1 MKRLILLMIT
11 CYCLL
16 PGHANTDI
24 ASDSLLQ
31 VLQTLPHDTTRLST
45 LNDIIKI
52 EQNNYKCIQYS
63 DTLMQEALKLK
74 NDKYASLA
82 AYYHLLYY
90 YNRSEQDSVAKW
102 IVRIEP
108 YVQRSGLWDYFFD
121 AQRFQI
127 DLYTFTE
134 QYELAISEANKMKQK
149 ALNTNSNRGTVAAYQ
164 CLSNAYIGSQR
175 WDEGLKALEEAYRLL
190 PKKGNAVVHIS
201 VLSQLISVTKEMKD
215 NNRQLKYLQ
224 ELESVLRKF
233 IIDNP
238 SLKDG
243 FADVFIFN
251 EIFYAHYYLNTN
263 QPLLAYSHIEK
274 SKKYLTENT
283 YFMYKVLYYDIYA
296 EYYQSIKQYQ
306 QASAYIDTTLTML
319 KKDFTSDYAEQL
331 LKQAKIWVEAEDYN
345 KATTLYQ
352 QALAIKD
359 SAAMALSNTQMEQ
372 IKKSYNLDKIELKQQ
387 KQTNQIRL
395 TSLVAITA
403 ILIVLFI
410 SLFRLFKIRKALKY
424 SESEIRKA
432 AETVRVTNEIKNR
445 FLSNMSYNIRTPL
458 NNVVGFSQLIAS
470 EPNIDENTRE
480 EYSAI
485 IHQSSEKLMRLVNDV
500 LDLSRLEAKM
510 MKFQIQNCEMREI
523 CNDAVALCNEVCYMA
538 RMNNEK
544 TGIQIRFTSEVDSLS
559 LHTDTTRLGHAL
571 LSTLTYP
578 QEYEPEEQ
586 PEERIIYF
594 TVSRNGGM
602 LQFRI
607 LNSPLADEN
616 FTSQESIIRHEI
628 NQLLLAYFG
637 GIYQVNAQGTE
648 GSEIVFAYPIASESE

>member
-102 IVRIEP
+102 IVRMEP

-127 DLYTFTE
+127 DLYTFE

-510 MKFQIQNCEMREI
+510 MKFQIQDY
-523 CNDAVALCNEVCYMA
+523 DAVALCNEVCYMA

>member
-102 IVRIEP
+102 IVRMEP

-149 ALNTNSNRGTVAAYQ
+149 ALNNRGTVAAYQ

-510 MKFQIQNCEMREI
+510 MKFQIQDY
-523 CNDAVALCNEVCYMA
+523 DAVALCNEVCYMA

>member
-102 IVRIEP
+102 IVRMEP

-251 EIFYAHYYLNTN
+251 EIFYAHYYLNAN

-510 MKFQIQNCEMREI
+510 MKFQIQDY
-523 CNDAVALCNEVCYMA
+523 DAVALCNEVCYMA